1 MKKILTIFKKEL
13 LDTLRD
19 RRTLVV
25 MIVIPL
31 LLFPLLIGISSK
43 IMMKQ
48 RQDAAVKVLSL
59 GLITHGNAAEFR
71 QKLIDN
77 KGIASVE
84 NIGEEEIKER
94 IRTGK
99 MDFGL
104 VFAQDFD
111 QSVAQDRQGSVKF
124 YLKSSRETDLT
135 SRRIEKIL
143 DAFEADLVAA
153 RFKKLD
159 LDQAVTKAIA
169 IDRQDIATAQEKI
182 GEAVGGLLP
191 YLFVIFCF
199 MGAMYPAIDLGAGEK
214 ERGTIETLLTTPAR
228 RLQIVIGKFGVV
240 FLAGIASVAISFV
253 GLYLAIRSIKE
264 IPDELFDLL
273 TGILSAQTIFLVL
286 SLIVPLTIFFAGV
299 LLTLSIFAHTFKEA
313 QSIITPLNLVVII
326 PVFIGLFPGFKLNS
340 VTALIPILNVSLAT
354 REIISGTIKA
364 GLLIEVYLSLIVLAF
379 IGLLLCTRW
388 FQREDVIFRGT

>member
-13 LDTLRD
+13 MDTLRD

-43 IMMKQ
+43 IMIKQ

-77 KGIASVE
+77 KGIKPVE
-84 NIGEEEIKER
+84 DIGEEEIKER

-104 VFAQDFD
+104 VFVQDFD
-111 QSVAQDRQGSVKF
+111 QAVAEGRQGSVKF

-159 LDQAVTKAIA
+159 LDQSVTKAIA

-354 REIISGTIKA
+354 REIISGTVKA
-364 GLLIEVYLSLIVLAF
+364 GLLIEVYLSLIVLAA